1 MFLSGKFYFAIA
13 DAMLVTV
20 LNISQEAM
28 QSRWNA
34 SVYYLVVS
42 SHGVGA
48 FFEVFSVL
56 AVLPFALSY
65 WEDSRNGYLRCIET
79 RIGRTA
85 YCWSH
90 LVVAFFGSV
99 ISIFLGMA
107 VVYGVLALKI
117 PWIKKEEL
125 ETLTGSLSYGNGLVL
140 PFYLAARFGVEA
152 VKYAFMAVFCAYDI
166 GKNKKSV
173 CAGQHTGSFL
183 LCKPACS
190 RSAAAAGPDEM
201 VPAPWGKYPEFLR
214 IFL

>member
-1 MFLSGKFYFAIA
+1 MLLSGKFYFAIA
-13 DAMLVTV
+13 GAMLVTV

-28 QSRWNA
+28 QSRWNV

-125 ETLTGSLSYGNGLVL
+125 ETLTGGLNYGNGLVL
-140 PFYLAARFGVEA
+140 PFYLAARFGIEA
-152 VKYAFMAVFCAYDI
+152 VKYAFMAVFEI
-166 GKNKKSV
+166 GRAHV
-173 CAGQHTGSFL
+173 
-183 LCKPACS
+183 
-190 RSAAAAGPDEM
+190 
-201 VPAPWGKYPEFLR
+201 
-214 IFL
+214 

>member
-1 MFLSGKFYFAIA
+1 MNFFRMIKMDFKRMFLSGKFYFAIA
-13 DAMLVTV
+13 GAMLVTV

-28 QSRWNA
+28 QSRWSA

-48 FFEVFSVL
+48 FFEVLSVL

-107 VVYGVLALKI
+107 VVYAYSARTAHPFQRNGAPFRFK
-117 PWIKKEEL
+117 
-125 ETLTGSLSYGNGLVL
+125 LSKAQQV
-140 PFYLAARFGVEA
+140 
-152 VKYAFMAVFCAYDI
+152 D
-166 GKNKKSV
+166 
-173 CAGQHTGSFL
+173 
-183 LCKPACS
+183 
-190 RSAAAAGPDEM
+190 
-201 VPAPWGKYPEFLR
+201 
-214 IFL
+214 